1 MRHDQI
7 ALQLYT
13 LRRLAAEDL
22 ARTLRSVSAAGYRA
36 VELAGLPETAPDQ
49 LKRILDDN
57 GLQPVASHEGIERL
71 RADAGAVADRMAKL
85 GCPRVIV
92 PWMPDADRAT
102 AAAVRAFASELG
114 AFGRRMAEDG
124 IRLGYHNHDFEFG
137 ALEGSTIWDV
147 LLATLPPAVELELD
161 VYWASV
167 GGRDP
172 VAEIGAI
179 ADRVRLL
186 HMKDRAAGAT
196 PHDAPV
202 GEGTLPIEAIAE
214 AADAAGVEW
223 FIVEQDEPAEPLANI
238 ATSLRYLEALAD

>member
-13 LRRLAAEDL
+13 LRLLAAEDL
-22 ARTLRSVSAAGYRA
+22 AGTLRSVSAAGYRA
-36 VELAGLPETAPDQ
+36 VELAGLPETAPAE
-49 LKRILDDN
+49 LRRMLDDN
-57 GLQPVASHEGIERL
+57 GLQPIASHEGIERL
-71 RADAGAVADRMAKL
+71 RADAGAVAGRLAEL

-92 PWMPDADRAT
+92 PWMPEADRAT
-102 AAAVRAFASELG
+102 SAAVRAFAAEIG
-114 AFGRRMAEDG
+114 EYARRMAEDG

-137 ALEGSTIWDV
+137 AVEGTTIWDI
-147 LLATLPPAVELELD
+147 LLGTLPPAVELELD

-172 VAEIGAI
+172 EAEIGAI

-186 HMKDRAAGAT
+186 HMKDRTAGPT
-196 PHDAPV
+196 PRDSPV
-202 GEGTLPIEAIAE
+202 GEGTLSMPAIIE
-214 AADAAGVEW
+214 AADAASVEW

-238 ATSLRYLEALAD
+238 ATSLRYLETLAD